1 MNRSLLLVV
10 FLAGLAAVG
19 WVGAGYV
26 GNHALALATIVLI
39 AVVYLAGG
47 LELRRFDQA
56 TQALGHVVDAT
67 GETPATLAAWLEQVP
82 APLQGAVRQRV
93 EGERA
98 ALPGPALSP
107 YLAGLLVL
115 LGMLGTFM
123 GMVLTLRGTGV
134 ALDSATELSAI
145 RNSLSA
151 PVKGLGLAFG
161 TSVAGVAASAML
173 GLLTAL
179 LRRERLR
186 VGQRL
191 DARIATHLR
200 PFSRTHQREAAFE
213 LMRRQADALPALAES
228 LQTLMSSMER
238 QNQALQERLLAS
250 QEAFH
255 GQAESSYRQLAVSV
269 DESLRASLAESARI
283 ASAGLQPVVEGAM
296 AGIARE
302 SAALNDT
309 LTQRVQ
315 QQLDALTQRFETTSA
330 EVARTWQGAL
340 AEHQRASDA
349 LAQQMTAALDGAA
362 GALEQRSAA
371 LVDGIGT
378 QLQGAAAQIAG
389 QWRATLD
396 EHRRAGEQQ
405 AAELRQHLAET
416 AAGFERH
423 GADLARTVDEAHAR
437 LHERIAQADDAR
449 LAAWQAGLGSL
460 AEGLRTQWA
469 EAGAQAGRGQQAIVD
484 ALAQRASED
493 AQRLAAWTQSLDAM
507 AASLRGEW
515 QQAGEQ
521 AAAQQQAVLSAL
533 AQAAAGD
540 EARLATW
547 TQALD
552 GMAGALRVE
561 WAKSGEQAAAQQQ
574 AVMDALARAAQGDEA
589 RLAAWT
595 QTLEAM
601 AGGLREQWQQAT
613 EAQAQRQQAIVDA
626 LAEGTRAVAAQTEA
640 QAKNTLAEIGRL
652 VEAAAEA
659 PRVAAEVVAELRGK
673 LDDSL
678 VRDNTMLEERARI
691 LETLSTL
698 LDAVNHASTEQRSA
712 IDALVGTSAEL
723 MERVGSRFG
732 EQVQAQA
739 ERMGDSAAQIS
750 AGAVEVASL
759 GEAFGA
765 AMQQFS
771 ETSERLGAQ
780 LERIEQ
786 ALDKSLARSDEQL
799 AYYVAQAREVIDLSV
814 MSQKQIVEDLQ
825 QIAARQA
832 AAA

>member
-1 MNRSLLLVV
+1 MNRSLLLIV

-56 TQALGHVVDAT
+56 TQALGRVVDAT

-213 LMRRQADALPALAES
+213 LMRRQADALPVLAES
-228 LQTLMSSMER
+228 LQSLVSSMER
-238 QNQALQERLLAS
+238 QNQSLQERLLAS

-302 SAALNDT
+302 SAALNDA

-315 QQLDALTQRFETTSA
+315 QQLDALTQRFEATSA
-330 EVARTWQGAL
+330 EVARTWRGAL

-362 GALEQRSAA
+362 GTVEQRSAA

-437 LHERIAQADDAR
+437 LHERIAQADEAR

-521 AAAQQQAVLSAL
+521 AAAQQQAV
-533 AQAAAGD
+533 
-540 EARLATW
+540 
-547 TQALD
+547 
-552 GMAGALRVE
+552 
-561 WAKSGEQAAAQQQ
+561 
-574 AVMDALARAAQGDEA
+574 MDALARAAQGDEA

-613 EAQAQRQQAIVDA
+613 EAQVQRQQAIVDA

>member
-1 MNRSLLLVV
+1 MNRSLLLIV

-56 TQALGHVVDAT
+56 TQALGRVVDAT

-228 LQTLMSSMER
+228 LQSLMGSMER
-238 QNQALQERLLAS
+238 QNQSLQERLLAN

-302 SAALNDT
+302 SAALNDA

-315 QQLDALTQRFETTSA
+315 QQLDALTQRFEATSA

-340 AEHQRASDA
+340 AEHQHASNA

-362 GALEQRSAA
+362 GTVEQRSAA

-396 EHRRAGEQQ
+396 EHRRGGEQQ
-405 AAELRQHLAET
+405 AADLRQHLAET

-521 AAAQQQAVLSAL
+521 AAAQQQAV
-533 AQAAAGD
+533 
-540 EARLATW
+540 
-547 TQALD
+547 
-552 GMAGALRVE
+552 
-561 WAKSGEQAAAQQQ
+561 
-574 AVMDALARAAQGDEA
+574 MDALARAAQGDEA

-613 EAQAQRQQAIVDA
+613 EAQVQRQQAIVDA

>member
-1 MNRSLLLVV
+1 MNRSLLLIV

-56 TQALGHVVDAT
+56 TQALGRVVDAT

-213 LMRRQADALPALAES
+213 LMRRQADALPVLAES
-228 LQTLMSSMER
+228 LQSLVSSMER
-238 QNQALQERLLAS
+238 QNQSLQERLLAS

-302 SAALNDT
+302 SAALNDA

-315 QQLDALTQRFETTSA
+315 QQLDALTQRFEATSA

-340 AEHQRASDA
+340 AEHQHASNA

-362 GALEQRSAA
+362 GTVEQRSAA

-437 LHERIAQADDAR
+437 LHERIAQADEAR

-521 AAAQQQAVLSAL
+521 AAAQQQAV
-533 AQAAAGD
+533 
-540 EARLATW
+540 
-547 TQALD
+547 
-552 GMAGALRVE
+552 
-561 WAKSGEQAAAQQQ
+561 
-574 AVMDALARAAQGDEA
+574 MDALARAAQGDEA

-613 EAQAQRQQAIVDA
+613 EAQVQRQQAIVDA

-739 ERMGDSAAQIS
+739 ERMGETAAQIS

>member
-1 MNRSLLLVV
+1 MNRSLPPVV

-26 GNHALALATIVLI
+26 GHHALALATIVLI
-39 AVVYLAGG
+39 AIVYLAGA
-47 LELRRFDQA
+47 LELRRFDRA
-56 TQALGHVVDAT
+56 TQALRRAVDAT

-145 RNSLSA
+145 RDSLSA
-151 PVKGLGLAFG
+151 PVRGLGLAFG

-191 DARIATHLR
+191 DARIATQLR
-200 PFSRTHQREAAFE
+200 PFSRAHQREAAFE

-228 LQTLMSSMER
+228 LQALMGNLAR
-238 QNQALQERLLAS
+238 QNQSLQERLLAS

-255 GQAESSYRQLAVSV
+255 DQAGSAYRQLAASV
-269 DESLRASLAESARI
+269 GESLRTSLAESARL
-283 ASAGLQPVVEGAM
+283 AGAGLQPVVEGAM

-302 SAALNDT
+302 SAALND
-309 LTQRVQ
+309 
-315 QQLDALTQRFETTSA
+315 
-330 EVARTWQGAL
+330 AL
-340 AEHQRASDA
+340 AR
-349 LAQQMTAALDGAA
+349 QMKAALDSAA
-362 GALEQRSAA
+362 GVLEQRSAA

-378 QLQGAAAQIAG
+378 QLQATAAQIAG

-396 EHRRAGEQQ
+396 EHRRAGAQQ

-416 AAGFERH
+416 ASGFERH

-449 LAAWQAGLGSL
+449 LATWQAGLGSL

-469 EAGAQAGRGQQAIVD
+469 EAGAQAGRGQQAIVE
-484 ALAQRASED
+484 ALAQRADED

-515 QQAGEQ
+515 RQAGEQ
-521 AAAQQQAVLSAL
+521 AAAQQQAV
-533 AQAAAGD
+533 
-540 EARLATW
+540 
-547 TQALD
+547 
-552 GMAGALRVE
+552 
-561 WAKSGEQAAAQQQ
+561 
-574 AVMDALARAAQGDEA
+574 MDTLARAAQGDEV

-595 QTLEAM
+595 RTLDAM

-640 QAKNTLAEIGRL
+640 QARYTLAEIGRL

-659 PRVAAEVVAELRGK
+659 PRAAAEVVAELRGK

-678 VRDNTMLEERARI
+678 ARDNTMLEERARI
-691 LETLSTL
+691 LGTLSTL

-732 EQVQAQA
+732 AEVQAQA

>member
-1 MNRSLLLVV
+1 MNRSLLLIV

-56 TQALGHVVDAT
+56 TQALGRVVDAT

-213 LMRRQADALPALAES
+213 LMRRQADALPVLAES
-228 LQTLMSSMER
+228 LQSLVSSMER
-238 QNQALQERLLAS
+238 QNQSLQERLLAS

-302 SAALNDT
+302 SAALNDA

-315 QQLDALTQRFETTSA
+315 QQLDALTQRFEATSA

-340 AEHQRASDA
+340 AEHQHASNA

-362 GALEQRSAA
+362 GTVEQRSAA

-423 GADLARTVDEAHAR
+423 GAGLARTVDEAHAR
-437 LHERIAQADDAR
+437 LHERIAQADEAR

-521 AAAQQQAVLSAL
+521 AAAQQQAV
-533 AQAAAGD
+533 
-540 EARLATW
+540 
-547 TQALD
+547 
-552 GMAGALRVE
+552 
-561 WAKSGEQAAAQQQ
+561 
-574 AVMDALARAAQGDEA
+574 MDALARAAQGDEA

-613 EAQAQRQQAIVDA
+613 EAQVQRQQAIVDA

-739 ERMGDSAAQIS
+739 ERMGETAAQIS